1 VTRPRLAGG
10 RSAGATS
17 RRLAGP
23 NGVQISAPLPC
34 VHGALRLQRGAEH
47 LRRLGSRA
55 VAEFLAEIGRRYGC
69 EEAIL
74 DQLAEW
80 RERLTPA
87 NIRAAGADRFA
98 PALSPLEGGR

>member
-1 VTRPRLAGG
+1 
-10 RSAGATS
+10 
-17 RRLAGP
+17 LAGP
-23 NGVQISAPLPC
+23 LGTPIAARPSGV
-34 VHGALRLQRGAEH
+34 HDALRLRRGAEH

-80 RERLTPA
+80 RERLTSA